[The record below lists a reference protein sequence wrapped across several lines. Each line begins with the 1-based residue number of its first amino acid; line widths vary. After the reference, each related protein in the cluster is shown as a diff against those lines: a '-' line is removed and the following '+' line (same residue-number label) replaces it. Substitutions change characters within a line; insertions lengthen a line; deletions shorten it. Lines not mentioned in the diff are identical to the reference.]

1 MSEFPGPDKAQFL
14 AQQLN
19 VALGLPAGSAI
30 FAQPTKS
37 ALHNM
42 PKKIRPRH
50 RMVVMLAEAGWTNK
64 QIAES
69 TGYTESR
76 VSIILNAKHPELLRV
91 RAEFASK
98 VADTIDDTANRLK
111 LYANEMLDT
120 MVYHARQKEAQPQNS
135 RMAARDILH
144 MAGYSPVRRQV
155 NVEIPVPAAELLTA
169 AAKIQAANEVALRK
183 SEWEIRPTDEVVGE
197 EVVRSSEEDADAA

>member
-1 MSEFPGPDKAQFL
+1 MSEIAGPDKATFL
-14 AQQLN
+14 MGQLN
-19 VALGLPAGSAI
+19 AALGLTPGSASI
-30 FAQPTKS
+30 AQPSTMQ
-37 ALHNM
+37 AAT

-50 RMVVMLAEAGWTNK
+50 RMVVMLAEVGWTNK
-64 QIAES
+64 AIAEA

-76 VSIILNAKHPELLRV
+76 VSIILNARHPELLRIK
-91 RAEFASK
+91 REFACR
-98 VADTIDDTANRLK
+98 VADHIDDTANRLK

-144 MAGYSPVRRQV
+144 MAGYSPVRRQI
-155 NVEIPVPAAELLTA
+155 NVDVPIPAAELITA

-183 SEWEIRPTDEVVGE
+183 AEWEIKPTNEVVGE
-197 EVVRSSEEDADAA
+197 EVNRSLEEDADAA